1 MLWSRMQTFTTICC
15 LLPLVITDANIYY
28 SSTSETPRY
37 NGNTTD
43 TNRYYSFEKISNFYV
58 LSLGCL
64 LVGSFKLVFSL
75 ICLSV
80 CLLFCEINNTE
91 LKRRGT
97 LMGTKDQ
104 QNTHGSSQQIKSVPT
119 STVIPWRVHLMGT
132 KDQSYIHGS
141 SQSLINSWIANELN
155 PFSGKDWEKAPLSKL
170 GEFYLAYGGK
180 FICRFVVSWRWSSFS
195 TVISEQFLYTPLMKN
210 LDFL

>member
-1 MLWSRMQTFTTICC
+1 MLWSRMQTFIT
-15 LLPLVITDANIYY
+15 LPPVKPPDTMAIPLIQKNIT
-28 SSTSETPRY
+28 
-37 NGNTTD
+37 
-43 TNRYYSFEKISNFYV
+43 SFEKILNFYV

-80 CLLFCEINNTE
+80 RLLFCEINNTE

-170 GEFYLAYGGK
+170 GEFSLAYGGK